1 MLLAK
6 PMSALRLKNVLP
18 RTLQHRTPA
27 PSSPPRRRGPARG
40 ARRGNPRKDRIRK
53 PQAPSEAKA
62 TRGPPRA
69 PVPVFAVVVPAL
81 GPRTRCAVMC
91 IYIHFYICTYA
102 HIYIYTYTRRF
113 GSMHPCGPLGSFLG
127 AILTPFKA
135 AWMASGAPERAPRGP
150 HERLRG
156 VQEGPSGAYTSRR
169 CNATRGLSG
178 RAFKAMLREFR
189 GVQRLGNPRGY
200 YAEGYSTIFPNTLE

>member
-1 MLLAK
+1 MCFQEHF
-6 PMSALRLKNVLP
+6 NIG
-18 RTLQHRTPA
+18 
-27 PSSPPRRRGPARG
+27 PPRRRRRREDAGPPGAPEGETQGRTELENPKLLPKPKPPRGPRGPRSRYLRSWSRPWAPGPG
-40 ARRGNPRKDRIRK
+40 ARLC
-53 PQAPSEAKA
+53 
-62 TRGPPRA
+62 
-69 PVPVFAVVVPAL
+69 VY
-81 GPRTRCAVMC
+81 
-91 IYIHFYICTYA
+91 IYTSTYV
-102 HIYIYTYTRRF
+102 HMHIYIYIYTYTRRF

-156 VQEGPSGAYTSRR
+156 VQEGPSGAYNWRR